1 MKSTL
6 LQICIKAMFPQL
18 LLYPLH
24 CFHVRLFWILSIDQ
38 NVIQVHYNEDIK
50 LFSEDL
56 VNVALKTGGCVGKA
70 KKHYLILEV
79 VVSGAKGRLLFVT
92 FSNPHLVIGTRQIQ
106 LGKPLGL
113 A

>member
-18 LLYPLH
+18 LEYLLYCLD
-24 CFHVRLFWILSIDQ
+24 VGLSWILSIDQ
-38 NVIQVHYNEDIK
+38 DVIQVHYNEDIK
-50 LFSEDL
+50 LFSENL
-56 VNVALKTGGCVGKA
+56 VDVALKTGGCIGKA
-70 KKHYLILEV
+70 KEHYLVLEV
-79 VVSGAKGRLLFVT
+79 AISGAKGCLPFVT
-92 FSNPHLVIGTRQIQ
+92 FSNLHPMIGTSQIQ